1 MLNYSVITYL
11 VKKESNN
18 YYQTEFLESY
28 IDKIQLLLMVEKTK
42 KKKTEEEKIDFYINA
57 SDITD
62 ITLTEEE
69 SEKLIEMLNRG
80 PNKKAKNNTREALK
94 FYDEMVQRTE

>member
-1 MLNYSVITYL
+1 
-11 VKKESNN
+11 
-18 YYQTEFLESY
+18 
-28 IDKIQLLLMVEKTK
+28 MVEKTK
-42 KKKTEEEKIDFYINA
+42 EKKTEEEKIDFYINA

-80 PNKKAKNNTREALK
+80 PNEKAKNNTREALK
-94 FYDEMVQRTE
+94 FYNEMVQRTE

>member
-1 MLNYSVITYL
+1 
-11 VKKESNN
+11 
-18 YYQTEFLESY
+18 
-28 IDKIQLLLMVEKTK
+28 MVEKTK
-42 KKKTEEEKIDFYINA
+42 EKKTEEEKIDFYINA

-80 PNKKAKNNTREALK
+80 PNEKAKNNTREALK
-94 FYDEMVQRTE
+94 FYDEMVQKTE

>member
-1 MLNYSVITYL
+1 
-11 VKKESNN
+11 
-18 YYQTEFLESY
+18 
-28 IDKIQLLLMVEKTK
+28 MVEKTK
-42 KKKTEEEKIDFYINA
+42 EKKTEEEKIDFYINA

-80 PNKKAKNNTREALK
+80 PNEKATNNTREALK
-94 FYDEMVQRTE
+94 FYDEMVQKTE

>member
-1 MLNYSVITYL
+1 
-11 VKKESNN
+11 
-18 YYQTEFLESY
+18 
-28 IDKIQLLLMVEKTK
+28 MVEKTK
-42 KKKTEEEKIDFYINA
+42 EKKTEEEKIDFYINA

-80 PNKKAKNNTREALK
+80 PNEKAKNNTREALK

>member
-1 MLNYSVITYL
+1 
-11 VKKESNN
+11 
-18 YYQTEFLESY
+18 
-28 IDKIQLLLMVEKTK
+28 MVEKTK
-42 KKKTEEEKIDFYINA
+42 EKKTEEEKIDFYINA

-69 SEKLIEMLNRG
+69 SEKLIKMLNRG
-80 PNKKAKNNTREALK
+80 PNEKAKNNTREALK

>member
-1 MLNYSVITYL
+1 
-11 VKKESNN
+11 
-18 YYQTEFLESY
+18 
-28 IDKIQLLLMVEKTK
+28 MVEKTK
-42 KKKTEEEKIDFYINA
+42 EKKTEEEKIDFYINA

-80 PNKKAKNNTREALK
+80 PNEKAKNNTRETLK
-94 FYDEMVQRTE
+94 FYNEMVQRTE